1 MNWRAIQALA
11 RRDLLVVLR
20 SKGILIP
27 MIVLP
32 VIMMVLLPGGIALF
46 APAIAD
52 APGADADFEMMLQA
66 MPPEHQ
72 ARYAAM
78 SLDQVMVELLV
89 LHFFAPM
96 FLIIPLMVASTIA
109 ANSFAGEKE
118 RKTLEALI
126 YTPTT
131 DTELLVGKLLTAWI
145 PALAVTLVSF
155 VLYGVVVN
163 AAAWPTMGRVF
174 FPNLMWMVLVI
185 WVAPPAAGL
194 GLSAMILVSAKTN
207 SFQEAYQI
215 GSVVVLPVVLLLLG
229 QVSGVMYLSI
239 GVLVIVGLV
248 FWLFDAAILWYSA
261 RIFHRDEMIARL

>member
-66 MPPEHQ
+66 MPPEQQ

-155 VLYGVVVN
+155 VL
-163 AAAWPTMGRVF
+163 
-174 FPNLMWMVLVI
+174 
-185 WVAPPAAGL
+185 
-194 GLSAMILVSAKTN
+194 
-207 SFQEAYQI
+207 
-215 GSVVVLPVVLLLLG
+215 
-229 QVSGVMYLSI
+229 
-239 GVLVIVGLV
+239 
-248 FWLFDAAILWYSA
+248 
-261 RIFHRDEMIARL
+261 